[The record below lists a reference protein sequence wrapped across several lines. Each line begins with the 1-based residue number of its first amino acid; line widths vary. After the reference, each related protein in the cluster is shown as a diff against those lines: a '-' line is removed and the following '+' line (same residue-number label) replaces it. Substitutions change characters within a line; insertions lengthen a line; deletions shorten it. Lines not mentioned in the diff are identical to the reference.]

1 MPDKTII
8 DGEIVALDEAG
19 RLSFNA
25 PSELRLQPDSNWRSH
40 SHPERLSIQSSRPV
54 TTAMAASAMPIP

>member
-1 MPDKTII
+1 
-8 DGEIVALDEAG
+8 V
-19 RLSFNA
+19 N
-25 PSELRLQPDSNWRSH
+25 H